1 MWGPLGF
8 YEKALN
14 SALDF
19 YGRQTVR
26 VEEMT
31 VYPGSHKLVFD
42 FSFYFLLLRS
52 LSFFFFSSSAQCFWE
67 MIFITHDFLRKGE
80 NQVRNKISE
89 P

>member
-14 SALDF
+14 SALDL
-19 YGRQTVR
+19 YGRQAVR

-31 VYPGSHKLVFD
+31 VDPGRHKLAFD

-52 LSFFFFSSSAQCFWE
+52 LSLFFFPLLLSASG
-67 MIFITHDFLRKGE
+67 K
-80 NQVRNKISE
+80 
-89 P
+89 

>member
-31 VYPGSHKLVFD
+31 IDPGSHKLVFD

-52 LSFFFFSSSAQCFWE
+52 LSFFFFPLLLSASG
-67 MIFITHDFLRKGE
+67 K
-80 NQVRNKISE
+80 
-89 P
+89 